1 MDTEDG
7 AVDAGQVTVI
17 VIVIV
22 DKKSVFVDELNGGGA
37 DREEKEANEWA
48 SRTLVPR
55 REWEEFIATSPRSKL
70 AVRTFA
76 EGQGIAPG
84 IVVGMLQHEGLL
96 PWTHLNGLKVRL
108 EWQEAE

>member
-7 AVDAGQVTVI
+7 AVDAGQVT

-37 DREEKEANEWA
+37 GREEKEANEWA

-55 REWEEFIATSPRSKL
+55 REWEEFIATSPRSKH

-84 IVVGMLQHEGLL
+84 IVVGMLQHQGLL
-96 PWTHLNGLKVRL
+96 PWAHLKGLKVRL

>member
-1 MDTEDG
+1 MKRYPG
-7 AVDAGQVTVI
+7 RIRWWWQYRALPNS
-17 VIVIV
+17 
-22 DKKSVFVDELNGGGA
+22 KKSVFVDEVNNGGGA
-37 DREEKEANEWA
+37 DLEEKEANEWA
-48 SRTLVPR
+48 SKILVPR
-55 REWEEFIATSPRSKL
+55 REWKEFIATSPRSQL

-76 EGQGIAPG
+76 ERQGVAPG